1 MVLAVV
7 ILSIVYPG
15 LVQQEQLIP
24 GMLLLLLVGLP
35 QGATDYTLVRQ
46 RAQVTGESRIIR
58 FSLHYLFLMLAY
70 ALLWYVQPLPAFLL
84 FLVISV
90 YHFGQA
96 NWWRLPEDSSLRL
109 AMFILWGSFVLF
121 TPLLLHYEEAAPI
134 LSELLGREVP
144 PIKGIIRYLVPGLL
158 FNLNIILI
166 LYAGGRNRIVPLRMK
181 WELFQLG
188 LLFVLFWFAPLLVG
202 LAVYFVLF
210 HSMEAARD
218 QIEYFQD
225 EEPDFTWKKYLV
237 RALPLALVCLA
248 AGITWYL
255 SSVIFEASLWRLS
268 WFFIFISLI
277 SLPHV
282 ILMEGFYNRQRR
294 HLEEE
299 AEAAE
304 ADSRNMESQ
313 AV

>member
-7 ILSIVYPG
+7 LLSIVYPG
-15 LVQQEQLIP
+15 LAEQEQLVP
-24 GMLLLLLVGLP
+24 GMLLLLLIGLP
-35 QGATDYTLVRQ
+35 QGATDFTLVRQ
-46 RAQVTGESRIIR
+46 RTQGGTGHHVIR
-58 FSLHYLFLMLAY
+58 FNLHYLALMLVY

-84 FLVISV
+84 FLAISI

-96 NWWRLPEDSSLRL
+96 NWWRIPEDSSLRVAL
-109 AMFILWGSFVLF
+109 FVLWGSFVLF
-121 TPLLLHYEEAAPI
+121 TPLLLHYEEAVPI
-134 LSELLGREVP
+134 LSELLGQKAP
-144 PIKGIIRYLVPGLL
+144 PMNNIVRYLVPALL
-158 FNLNIILI
+158 LNFNVILI

-188 LLFVLFWFAPLLVG
+188 LLMVLFWFAPLLVG

-210 HSMEAARD
+210 HSMETARD
-218 QIEYFQD
+218 QIEYFQH
-225 EEPDFTWKKYLV
+225 EEPDFGWKKYLV
-237 RALPLALVCLA
+237 RALPLALICLA

-255 SSVIFEASLWRLS
+255 SSMIFEANLWRLS

-294 HLEEE
+294 QLEAE

-304 ADSRNMESQ
+304 ATRNMESQ